1 MIKRLAVILI
11 VLAGAV
17 LLWAESGAVVTANPS
32 PSALAALS
40 PADVTEAY
48 YVWYLDYLNSEVM
61 CHPLLDGAY
70 QDSPYLAG
78 ALVSRLDALVA
89 DSCGFGLRT
98 DPFLCGTDV
107 PDRISVLALESDSS
121 AARVAV
127 YGSFPTE
134 ARVSETRPL
143 GTASLIYE
151 DGHWNLDSVACP

>member
-1 MIKRLAVILI
+1 MIKRAAILVI
-11 VLAGAV
+11 VLAGVA

-32 PSALAALS
+32 PSALAAMS

-70 QDSPYLAG
+70 RDSPYLTG
-78 ALVSRLDALVA
+78 ALVSHLDELVA
-89 DSCGFGLRT
+89 DSCGFGLRA

-107 PDRISVLALESDSS
+107 PNRISVLALASD
-121 AARVAV
+121 AATARVAV

-134 ARVSETRPL
+134 ASVSETRPL
-143 GTASLIYE
+143 GTASLLYE
-151 DGHWNLDSVACP
+151 DGHWSLDGVACP